1 MFFQKTLLLAILG
14 CLFFQTQTFAQ
25 LSWQR
30 IEGPPGGYRHV
41 SVGTNG
47 ELVATNTTIGL
58 YTSDDGGQFWKFQS
72 FPTSTHTESNFLK
85 GVDGFFW
92 FFDRDA
98 LYLSKDNSRT
108 WSEELQQGSKWV
120 ENDMLSSIILENGP
134 AVATTIISVKNAVR

>member
-1 MFFQKTLLLAILG
+1 MHFTKKHLLLAALG
-14 CLFFQTQTFAQ
+14 CLLFHPPTSAQ

-72 FPTSTHTESNFLK
+72 FPTSTHMESKFLK
-85 GVDGFFW
+85 GVDGVFW
-92 FFDRDA
+92 FFDFGRHLVPADSA
-98 LYLSKDNSRT
+98 
-108 WSEELQQGSKWV
+108 
-120 ENDMLSSIILENGP
+120 
-134 AVATTIISVKNAVR
+134 AVAILSAAEPAGTTL